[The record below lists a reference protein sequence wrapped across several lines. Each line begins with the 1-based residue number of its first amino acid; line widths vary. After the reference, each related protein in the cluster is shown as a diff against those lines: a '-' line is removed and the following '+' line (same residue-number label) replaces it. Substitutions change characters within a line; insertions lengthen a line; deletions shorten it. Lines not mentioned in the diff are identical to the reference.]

1 MSCHSYHDEFI
12 FDKGKSGSNLNLQY
26 FVKLILMTN
35 QAGWTMRCS
44 AASNDTLIAPPS
56 IMRWRWSMVNGGVSI
71 RGMCKLALA
80 MKRKK

>member
-1 MSCHSYHDEFI
+1 
-12 FDKGKSGSNLNLQY
+12 
-26 FVKLILMTN
+26 
-35 QAGWTMRCS
+35 MRCS